1 MMSGCTVKDG
11 MSFDISAKQNTV
23 DNTIVLTGEVDRI
36 IEILRQ
42 EKLERSRSC

>member
-1 MMSGCTVKDG
+1 MSGSTVKDG

-23 DNTIVLTGEVDRI
+23 DNTIVLTGEVDTI
-36 IEILRQ
+36 VETPRQ